1 MSLDGR
7 GVVITRPR
15 ELADSLAG
23 AIARRGGRAVLFP
36 AIAIEELPPP
46 DALRRMEEFQ
56 LVVFVSPSA
65 VRVALRTLPQ
75 WPSSVAAAAIGAGT
89 RRELERH
96 GVSGVIA
103 PQSGADSEALLAT
116 PELADVAD
124 KRVLI
129 VRGEGGRALLGNL
142 LAARG
147 ARVDFAECYRR
158 VRPVADAAPLIA
170 DWQRGRIHAVSV
182 TSAEGLDNFL
192 AMTGSEGRA
201 RLAGTP
207 LFVPHPRIAGHARNQ
222 GIPEVLVSGPG
233 DDELV
238 ERLVAYF
245 DGRT

>member
-1 MSLDGR
+1 MSLEGR
-7 GVVITRPR
+7 GVVVTRPR

-23 AIARRGGRAVLFP
+23 AIARRGGRPMLFP

-46 DALRRMEEFQ
+46 SALQRVPAFH

-65 VRVALRTLPQ
+65 VRVALRALGQ
-75 WPSSVAAAAIGAGT
+75 WPAGVAAAAIGAGT
-89 RRELERH
+89 RRELERL
-96 GVSGVIA
+96 GVPDVVA

-116 PELADVAD
+116 PGLGDVAG
-124 KRVLI
+124 KQVLI
-129 VRGEGGRALLGNL
+129 VRGEGGRALLGNT

-147 ARVDFAECYRR
+147 ATVEYAECYRR

-170 DWQRGRIHAVSV
+170 DWRRGRVHAVSV
-182 TSAEGLDNFL
+182 SSAEGLDNFL
-192 AMTGSEGRA
+192 AMTGDDGRGL
-201 RLAGTP
+201 LAGVP
-207 LFVPHPRIAGHARNQ
+207 LFVPHPRIASHARSQ
-222 GIPEVLVSGPG
+222 GVPEVIVSGPG

>member
-1 MSLDGR
+1 MSLAGR
-7 GVVITRPR
+7 GVVVTRPR
-15 ELADSLAG
+15 ELADALAAG
-23 AIARRGGRAVLFP
+23 IARRGGRPLLFP

-46 DALRRMEEFQ
+46 DSLPRAAEFH

-65 VRVALRTLPQ
+65 VRVALRVLPE
-75 WPSSVAAAAIGAGT
+75 WPSGVAVAAIGAGT

-103 PQSGADSEALLAT
+103 PQSGADSEALLAG
-116 PELADVAD
+116 PELAEVAG

-129 VRGEGGRALLGNL
+129 VRGEGGRALLGNT

-147 ARVDFAECYRR
+147 AAVEYAECYRR
-158 VRPVADAAPLIA
+158 VRPALDATPLMA
-170 DWQRGRIHAVSV
+170 DWQRGLVHAVTVS
-182 TSAEGLDNFL
+182 SAEGLDNFL
-192 AMTGSEGRA
+192 AMTGSKGRG

-207 LFVPHPRIAGHARNQ
+207 LFVPHARIASHARNH
-222 GIPEVLVSGPG
+222 GIPEVIVSGPG

>member
-1 MSLDGR
+1 MNLGGR

-23 AIARRGGRAVLFP
+23 AIARRGGRPVLFP
-36 AIAIEELPPP
+36 AIAIEELPLPGVLQRV
-46 DALRRMEEFQ
+46 AEFH

-65 VRVALRTLPQ
+65 VRVALRALPE
-75 WPSSVAAAAIGAGT
+75 WPAGVTAAAVGAGT
-89 RRELERH
+89 RRELERQ

-103 PQSGADSEALLAT
+103 PQSGADSEALLAA
-116 PELADVAD
+116 PELADVAG

-129 VRGEGGRALLGNL
+129 VRGEGGRALLGNM
-142 LAARG
+142 LAGRG
-147 ARVDFAECYRR
+147 AMVDYAECYRR

-170 DWQRGRIHAVSV
+170 DWQRGLIHAVTVS
-182 TSAEGLDNFL
+182 SAEGLDNFL
-192 AMTGSEGRA
+192 AMTGSEGRG

-207 LFVPHPRIAGHARNQ
+207 LVVPHARIASHARNQ
-222 GIPEVLVSGPG
+222 GVPEVLVSGPG

>member
-7 GVVITRPR
+7 GVVVTRPR

-23 AIARRGGRAVLFP
+23 AIARRGGRPMLFP

-46 DALRRMEEFQ
+46 GALRRVPGFQ

-65 VRVALRTLPQ
+65 VRVALRALGQ
-75 WPSSVAAAAIGAGT
+75 WPAGVAAAAIGAGT
-89 RRELERH
+89 RRELERL
-96 GVSGVIA
+96 GVRDVIA
-103 PQSGADSEALLAT
+103 PQGGADSEALLAT
-116 PELADVAD
+116 PELADVAG
-124 KRVLI
+124 KQVLI
-129 VRGEGGRALLGNL
+129 VRGEGGRALLGNT

-147 ARVDFAECYRR
+147 ATVEYAECYRR

-170 DWQRGRIHAVSV
+170 DWRHGLVHAVTVS
-182 TSAEGLDNFL
+182 SAEGLDNFL
-192 AMTGSEGRA
+192 AMTADDGRGL
-201 RLAGTP
+201 LAGMP
-207 LFVPHPRIAGHARNQ
+207 LFVPHPRIASHARNQ
-222 GIPEVLVSGPG
+222 GVPEVIVSGPG

>member
-1 MSLDGR
+1 MSLAGR

-23 AIARRGGRAVLFP
+23 AIARRGGRPILFP
-36 AIAIEELPPP
+36 AIAIEELAPP
-46 DALRRMEEFQ
+46 DTLQRVGEFQ

-65 VRVALRTLPQ
+65 VRVALRALPE
-75 WPSSVAAAAIGAGT
+75 WPAGVAAAAIGAGT
-89 RRELERH
+89 KRELERL
-96 GVSGVIA
+96 GVRQVIA
-103 PQSGADSEALLAT
+103 PQTGADSEALLAV
-116 PELADVAD
+116 PELADVAG
-124 KRVLI
+124 KPVLI

-147 ARVDFAECYRR
+147 AVVEYAECYRR
-158 VRPVADAAPLIA
+158 VRPVADAASLID
-170 DWQRGRIHAVSV
+170 DWRLGRVHAVTVS
-182 TSAEGLDNFL
+182 SAEGLDNFL
-192 AMTGSEGRA
+192 AMTGSEGRE

-207 LFVPHPRIAGHARNQ
+207 LFVPHPRIATHARSQ

>member
-1 MSLDGR
+1 MSLAGR

-15 ELADSLAG
+15 ELADSLAA
-23 AIARRGGRAVLFP
+23 AIARRGGRPILFP

-46 DALRRMEEFQ
+46 GALQRLGDFQ

-65 VRVALRTLPQ
+65 VRVALRALGH
-75 WPSSVAAAAIGAGT
+75 WPSGLAAAAIGAGT

-96 GVSGVIA
+96 GVGGVIS
-103 PQSGADSEALLAT
+103 PQSGADSEALLAA
-116 PELADVAD
+116 PELADVAG

-129 VRGEGGRALLGNL
+129 VRGEGGRAFLGNT

-147 ARVDFAECYRR
+147 ALVEYAECYRR
-158 VRPVADAAPLIA
+158 TRPPSDAAELIA
-170 DWQRGRIHAVSV
+170 DWRRGQVHAVTVS
-182 TSAEGLDNFL
+182 SAEGLDNFL
-192 AMTGSEGRA
+192 AMTGGEGHA
-201 RLAGTP
+201 LLAKTP
-207 LFVPHPRIAGHARNQ
+207 LFVPHPRIAGHARMQ
-222 GIPEVLVSGPG
+222 GVPEVMVSGPG

>member
-1 MSLDGR
+1 MSLAGR

-23 AIARRGGRAVLFP
+23 AIARRGGRPMLFP

-46 DALRRMEEFQ
+46 GVLQRVAEFH

-65 VRVALRTLPQ
+65 VRVALRALPQ
-75 WPSSVAAAAIGAGT
+75 WPSGVATAAIGAGT

-103 PQSGADSEALLAT
+103 PQSGADSEALLAA
-116 PELADVAD
+116 PELADVAG
-124 KRVLI
+124 KQVLI
-129 VRGEGGRALLGNL
+129 VRGEGGRALLGNML
-142 LAARG
+142 SGRG
-147 ARVDFAECYRR
+147 ATVDYAECYRR
-158 VRPVADAAPLIA
+158 VRPVADEAPLIA
-170 DWQRGRIHAVSV
+170 DWQRGRIHAVTVS
-182 TSAEGLDNFL
+182 SAEGLDNFL
-192 AMTGSEGRA
+192 AMTGDDGRG
-201 RLAGTP
+201 RLASTP
-207 LFVPHPRIAGHARNQ
+207 LFVPHPRIASHARSQ
-222 GIPEVLVSGPG
+222 GLPEVLVSGPG